1 MEFNFDSSEHI
12 AYVSS
17 PAAKA
22 INAPAGIWVGFDN
35 QQVAGWIE
43 GKELEAGIAFE
54 VSRRKY
60 DESGNELKI
69 PGVLFKQ
76 PRLLVIG
83 RSPLLQG
90 SERKVNGLWSRDSGC
105 KAARR
110 YMLIFVDATNIP
122 LHVAPIQLTAWGHF
136 QLNFDKQ
143 LLLFRNELE
152 TAYAT
157 AVGKRKEAKSE
168 LWHSMGVFCPQ
179 LKTEM
184 RGSAPNESPSCIT
197 VGFNKP
203 TPENW
208 LSLCIGKSPIAQDI
222 ALLQQS
228 TQGWWKKGLLQT
240 VVTHRES
247 ESSDNGLLVKRQH
260 SFASVATDSD
270 DEAFENPPL
279 PF

>member
-1 MEFNFDSSEHI
+1 LIISKLFC
-12 AYVSS
+12 
-17 PAAKA
+17 
-22 INAPAGIWVGFDN
+22 WV
-35 QQVAGWIE
+35 E

-69 PGVLFKQ
+69 SGVLFKQ

-90 SERKVNGLWSRDSGC
+90 SERKVNGLWSKDSGC

-110 YMLIFVDATNIP
+110 YMLIFVDGSNIP

-203 TPENW
+203 TPDNW
-208 LSLCIGKSPIAQDI
+208 LSLCVGKSSIAQDI
-222 ALLQQS
+222 ALLHQS

-240 VVTHRES
+240 AATHQES
-247 ESSDNGLLVKRQH
+247 ELSDNGLSLHPQH
-260 SFASVATDSD
+260 LSASMAGYSD
-270 DEAFENPPL
+270 DGMLDNPP
-279 PF
+279 F

>member
-1 MEFNFDSSEHI
+1 MEFNFDSTEHI
-12 AYVSS
+12 AYVAS

-35 QQVAGWIE
+35 QQAAGWVE
-43 GKELEAGIAFE
+43 GKELEGGIAFE

-69 PGVLFKQ
+69 PGVLFNQ
-76 PRLLVIG
+76 PRLLIIG
-83 RSPLLQG
+83 RSPLLKG
-90 SERKVNGLWSRDSGC
+90 NERKVTGLWSRENGC
-105 KAARR
+105 FAARR
-110 YMLIFVDATNIP
+110 YMLVFVDDTNVP

-152 TAYAT
+152 TAYAK
-157 AVGKRKEAKSE
+157 AVGKRKEAKTE
-168 LWHSMGVFCPQ
+168 LWHSMGIFCPQ

-203 TPENW
+203 TVENW
-208 LSLCIGKSPIAQDI
+208 LSLCVGKSPIAE
-222 ALLQQS
+222 
-228 TQGWWKKGLLQT
+228 W
-240 VVTHRES
+240 H
-247 ESSDNGLLVKRQH
+247 
-260 SFASVATDSD
+260 
-270 DEAFENPPL
+270 
-279 PF
+279 